1 MITFNNVTVQYD
13 ASHTALRG
21 VNIHIDK
28 GEFVFIVGAS
38 GAGKSTFVKI
48 LTHELVPKEG
58 SVIVNG
64 QDITRLSNSKVP
76 YYRRKLGIVFQDF
89 RLLTERTVYD
99 NLDFVLRA
107 IGWRKKAQRQ
117 ARIGEL
123 LTLVGMESRADAWP
137 HQLSGGEQQ
146 RICIARALAGNPKII
161 LADEPTANLDSENAN
176 FIMSLLRHEAERG
189 ATVITVTHNNQLLQQ
204 FPGIV
209 YTLHEGRLSDSSA
222 EDPQGLTAP
231 ADHEEEGKDNAPHAD
246 ALTWE

>member
-89 RLLTERTVYD
+89 RLLEDKTVYE
-99 NLDFVLRA
+99 NVAFVLRVTGA
-107 IGWRKKAQRQ
+107 KSREIRERTSHV
-117 ARIGEL
+117 L
-123 LTLVGMESRADAWP
+123 NLVGLRGKENEMPSK
-137 HQLSGGEQQ
+137 LSGGEQQ
-146 RICIARALAGNPKII
+146 RVAIARALANQPLLLI
-161 LADEPTANLDSENAN
+161 ADEPTGNLDPNTSQE
-176 FIMSLLRHEAERG
+176 IMDLFS
-189 ATVITVTHNNQLLQQ
+189 VINHMGTTIIMVTHNQDLVNAMHKRVILIDE
-204 FPGIV
+204 GHIV
-209 YTLHEGRLSDSSA
+209 SDVEKGGYIS
-222 EDPQGLTAP
+222 
-231 ADHEEEGKDNAPHAD
+231 HV
-246 ALTWE
+246 